1 MKGEEWGE
9 ARRKRVLSFER
20 QLHLLGQLPWKPGAE
35 IVKQQDD
42 DKEPSQ
48 SDREETRGDV
58 HCCAHLES
66 LYGGGAEERGLGV
79 PGQPGLGGSCCLET
93 NKQINQ
99 RWEEIQGGLH

>member
-9 ARRKRVLSFER
+9 ARGKRVLSFEC

-42 DKEPSQ
+42 DKETSQ
-48 SDREETRGDV
+48 SDREEMRGDV

-66 LYGGGAEERGLGV
+66 LCGGG
-79 PGQPGLGGSCCLET
+79 
-93 NKQINQ
+93 
-99 RWEEIQGGLH
+99 